1 VKCVVAGKVV
11 CYYGSWSV
19 YRPGD
24 GKFEVEH
31 IDPNLCTHAIYTFVG
46 LGENEDVRILDEWN
60 EIDRGK

>member
-1 VKCVVAGKVV
+1 VKCISAGKVV
-11 CYYGSWSV
+11 CYYGSWST

-24 GKFEVEH
+24 GKFEVEN

-46 LGENEDVRILDEWN
+46 LAFDGGIRILDSWN